1 VLCGLA
7 GSRSAAIEVSTSGRS
22 ILHLSLTTTDNPSHA
37 FSKLL
42 NYHVQVMPR
51 QPPSKIPFRIKGSR
65 SSGASRTTRTG
76 SSRSSTTS
84 RYSAARSASV
94 VSRAPS
100 NNYHHRQRAP
110 VEHGTSDTTLFNAA
124 ERDLAEEYE
133 SVRDDTLSE
142 IIMAVD
148 MTPRST
154 VGCCY
159 YIARDEMLYFMDD
172 IQIGDVDIVDTCRSN
187 NVQYWKIYVY
197 HSSVKSFI
205 EPTVILVS
213 NKVDD
218 SIIERFDPGAKN
230 ADSVSSNN
238 DQFRLPFLLD
248 VRPPSDFYYDAAKS
262 KLMTLRLSEED
273 GPQVSFNV
281 PGDYLGGFEGDA
293 AHGQQGQLLRLTGW
307 FDMENRVTVSMM
319 QVKIRA
325 TTNLEYRLGVLEHFF
340 HTCSEGAQQRTY
352 QATRLH
358 ICCFV

>member
-1 VLCGLA
+1 
-7 GSRSAAIEVSTSGRS
+7 
-22 ILHLSLTTTDNPSHA
+22 
-37 FSKLL
+37 
-42 NYHVQVMPR
+42 MPR

-76 SSRSSTTS
+76 SCRSSTTS
-84 RYSAARSASV
+84 RHSTAHSASV
-94 VSRAPS
+94 VSKATS
-100 NNYHHRQRAP
+100 SNYHHGQRAP
-110 VEHGTSDTTLFNAA
+110 VEQGTSNTTLFDVS
-124 ERDLAEEYE
+124 EGDIAEEYE

-148 MTPRST
+148 MTPRGT

-159 YIARDEMLYFMDD
+159 YIAREERLYFMDD

-187 NVQYWKIYVY
+187 DVQYRKMYVY
-197 HSSVKSFI
+197 HLSVKIFI

-213 NKVDD
+213 NKIDD

-248 VRPPSDFYYDAAKS
+248 VRPPSDFYYDAAKM
-262 KLMTLRLSEED
+262 KLMTLRFGKED

-281 PGDYLGGFEGDA
+281 PGDYLGGPEGSA

-307 FDMENRVTVSMM
+307 FDMDNRVTVSVM

-325 TTNLEYRLGVLEHFF
+325 TTNLENRLGVLEHFF
-340 HTCSEGAQQRTY
+340 HTCSAGVQQRTY
-352 QATRLH
+352 QATRLRLY
-358 ICCFV
+358 CFV